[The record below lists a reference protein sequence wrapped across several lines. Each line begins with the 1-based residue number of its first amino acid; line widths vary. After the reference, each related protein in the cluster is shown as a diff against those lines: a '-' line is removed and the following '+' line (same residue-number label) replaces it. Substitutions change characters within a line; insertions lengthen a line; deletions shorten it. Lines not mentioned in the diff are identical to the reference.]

1 MKIKSFWEANF
12 LSMELILATVATLVF
27 VAWSELV
34 DNRVFLSQIFAD
46 NRQVLYGALTALF
59 GSMLGFIITATSIVL
74 GYANN
79 ERLEIVRQSKHYS
92 TLWDVFKSAIR
103 VLAFSTIISL
113 IGLVLDKDLSP
124 INFILYI
131 NIFAAILAFLR
142 IARCIWVLENIIAIV
157 TKPRS

>member
-1 MKIKSFWEANF
+1 MKLRSIWEANF
-12 LSMELILATVATLVF
+12 LNIEFALASGCSLFF
-27 VAWSELV
+27 VAWSEYI
-34 DNRVFLSQIFAD
+34 NNGVFLAQIFSD

-79 ERLEIVRQSKHYS
+79 ERLAIVRQSQHYAD
-92 TLWDVFKSAIR
+92 LWNVFKSAIR

-113 IGLVLDKDLSP
+113 IGLVLDKDFKP
-124 INFILYI
+124 INIILYT
-131 NIFAAILAFLR
+131 NIFAATLAFLR

-157 TKPRS
+157 TKPRN